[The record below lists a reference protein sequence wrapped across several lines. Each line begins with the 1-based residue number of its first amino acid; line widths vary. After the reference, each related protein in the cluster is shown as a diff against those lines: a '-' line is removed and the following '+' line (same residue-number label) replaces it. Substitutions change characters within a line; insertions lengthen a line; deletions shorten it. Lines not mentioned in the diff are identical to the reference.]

1 MSGTKLGGQRAAK
14 TNKER
19 HGEGFYARIGAMG
32 GHNGKTGGFACNKV
46 GKDGLTG
53 QERAKL
59 VGAIGGLKS
68 KRGPAKRDAKGR
80 PVNKDGN
87 VIIYPGR
94 PKKYLTEVSTPE
106 HGKLENIHLWQKL
119 FRGGKTS
126 IDMGED
132 NA

>member
-1 MSGTKLGGQRAAK
+1 MSGNKIGGAKAAK

-32 GHNGKTGGFACNKV
+32 GHNGKTGGFASNKV

-68 KRGPAKRDAKGR
+68 KRGPAK
-80 PVNKDGN
+80 NSGN
-87 VIIYPGR
+87 STR
-94 PKKYLTEVSTPE
+94 SKKCQTEVKTPE
-106 HGKLENIHLWQKL
+106 HGKSESIHLWQKL
-119 FRGGKTS
+119 FRGGKT
-126 IDMGED
+126 ED
-132 NA
+132 GNA